1 MAGPEA
7 NFWAQIRRNMPKDC
21 FATRIENRA
30 GGGFPDVDMLL
41 GGFPLKIELKISKN
55 DRAFLSPHQ
64 IAWHTAYNAHGGPS
78 FFLIKTPGPHQF
90 CLYPGSMA
98 VDLHHFP
105 LSEVQ
110 GSRFADLGSMF
121 CALRV
126 AVIDHYRRALRAVD

>member
-55 DRAFLSPHQ
+55 DRAFP
-64 IAWHTAYNAHGGPS
+64 ITPS
-78 FFLIKTPGPHQF
+78 
-90 CLYPGSMA
+90 
-98 VDLHHFP
+98 D
-105 LSEVQ
+105 
-110 GSRFADLGSMF
+110 
-121 CALRV
+121 RV
-126 AVIDHYRRALRAVD
+126 AIQRITHTVVHRFS